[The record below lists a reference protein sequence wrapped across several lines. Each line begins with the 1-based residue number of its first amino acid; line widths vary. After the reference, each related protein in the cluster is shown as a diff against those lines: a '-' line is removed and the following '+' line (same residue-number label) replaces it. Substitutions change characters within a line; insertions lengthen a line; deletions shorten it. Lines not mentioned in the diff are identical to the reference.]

1 MENNVVNKLKK
12 GDVEIL
18 CENTIIIY
26 SDIKKVEVKYLNNLF
41 FGYNLI
47 FKDNAQLFL
56 SKEVKFIANCPI
68 AGY

>member
-1 MENNVVNKLKK
+1 MESNVSNKLKK

-18 CENTIIIY
+18 CGNTIIIY
-26 SDIKKVEVKYLNNLF
+26 SNVEKIEVKYLNNLF

-47 FKDNAQLFL
+47 SKDNAQLFL

-68 AGY
+68 VGY